1 MNASQTTEKMFTTP
15 ESYRTNPGLSSEGRS
30 FQNMVSLMDAV
41 PLGSPLTAFDWKL
54 LGSDAEY
61 DAQSAFLQDLADKI

>member
-15 ESYRTNPGLSSEGRS
+15 ELSSEGRS

-41 PLGSPLTAFDWKL
+41 PLDAPLTAFDWKL

-61 DAQSAFLQDLADKI
+61 DAQSAFLRDLADKI